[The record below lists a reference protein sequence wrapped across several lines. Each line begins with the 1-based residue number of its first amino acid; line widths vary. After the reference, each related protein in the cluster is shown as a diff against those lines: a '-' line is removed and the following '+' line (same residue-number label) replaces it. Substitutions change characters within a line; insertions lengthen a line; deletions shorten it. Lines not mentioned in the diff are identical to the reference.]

1 MVIAIDF
8 DGTCVTHAFP
18 NVGKE
23 IGAVDVI
30 KALVNKGHKIILFTM
45 RDLEYL
51 TPAVAWFE
59 KNDIPLYGI
68 NDNPGAKWSTSRKVY
83 ADIYIDDMA
92 LGIPLKMDY
101 NKSNRPF
108 VDWTGVESLLKKKGI
123 L

>member
-83 ADIYIDDMA
+83 ADMYIDDMA

-108 VDWTGVESLLKKKGI
+108 VDWTGVESLLKKNGI

>member
-83 ADIYIDDMA
+83 ADMYIDDMA

-108 VDWTGVESLLKKKGI
+108 VDWSGVESLLKKKGI

>member
-59 KNDIPLYGI
+59 KNDIPFLQ
-68 NDNPGAKWSTSRKVY
+68 
-83 ADIYIDDMA
+83 
-92 LGIPLKMDY
+92 
-101 NKSNRPF
+101 
-108 VDWTGVESLLKKKGI
+108 SL
-123 L
+123 

>member
-83 ADIYIDDMA
+83 ADMYIDDMS

-108 VDWTGVESLLKKKGI
+108 VDWTKVESLLKKKGI

>member
-51 TPAVAWFE
+51 TPAIAWFE

-83 ADIYIDDMA
+83 ADMYIDDMA

>member
-83 ADIYIDDMA
+83 ADMYIDDMA

-108 VDWTGVESLLKKKGI
+108 VDWAGVESLLKKKGI

>member
-8 DGTCVTHAFP
+8 DGTCVAHAFP

-68 NDNPGAKWSTSRKVY
+68 NDNPSAKWSTSRKVY
-83 ADIYIDDMA
+83 ADMYIDDMA

-108 VDWTGVESLLKKKGI
+108 VDWAGVESLLKKKGI

>member
-83 ADIYIDDMA
+83 ADMYIDDMA

>member
-30 KALVNKGHKIILFTM
+30 KTLVNKGHKIILFTM

-83 ADIYIDDMA
+83 ADMYIDDMA

-108 VDWTGVESLLKKKGI
+108 VDWTKVESLLKKKGI

>member
-68 NDNPGAKWSTSRKVY
+68 NDNPGAKWSISRKVY
-83 ADIYIDDMA
+83 ADMYIDDMA
-92 LGIPLKMDY
+92 LGMPLKMDY

>member
-68 NDNPGAKWSTSRKVY
+68 NDNPSAKWSTSRKVY
-83 ADIYIDDMA
+83 ADMYIDDMA

-108 VDWTGVESLLKKKGI
+108 VDWAGVESLLKKKGI

>member
-8 DGTCVTHAFP
+8 DGTCVTHTFP

-83 ADIYIDDMA
+83 ADMYIDDMA

>member
-23 IGAVDVI
+23 IGAADVI

-83 ADIYIDDMA
+83 ADMYIDDMA

-108 VDWTGVESLLKKKGI
+108 VDWTKVESLLKKKGI

>member
-30 KALVNKGHKIILFTM
+30 RALVNKGHKIILFTM

-83 ADIYIDDMA
+83 ADMYIDDMA

>member
-1 MVIAIDF
+1 
-8 DGTCVTHAFP
+8 
-18 NVGKE
+18 
-23 IGAVDVI
+23 
-30 KALVNKGHKIILFTM
+30 M

-83 ADIYIDDMA
+83 ADMYIDDMA

-108 VDWTGVESLLKKKGI
+108 VDWIGVESLLKKKGI

>member
-83 ADIYIDDMA
+83 ADMYIDDMA
-92 LGIPLKMDY
+92 LGIPLNMDY

-108 VDWTGVESLLKKKGI
+108 VDWTKVESLLKKKGI

>member
-83 ADIYIDDMA
+83 ADMYIDDMA

-108 VDWTGVESLLKKKGI
+108 VDWTGVETLLKKKGI

>member
-23 IGAVDVI
+23 IGAVGVI

-83 ADIYIDDMA
+83 ADMYIDDMA

>member
-30 KALVNKGHKIILFTM
+30 KTLVNKGHKIILFTM

-83 ADIYIDDMA
+83 ADMYIDDMA

>member
-30 KALVNKGHKIILFTM
+30 KALINKGHKIILFTM

-51 TPAVAWFE
+51 TPAIAWFE
-59 KNDIPLYGI
+59 KNGIPLYGI

-83 ADIYIDDMA
+83 ADMYIDDMA

-108 VDWTGVESLLKKKGI
+108 VDWAGVESLLKKKGI

>member
-59 KNDIPLYGI
+59 KNNIPLYGI

-83 ADIYIDDMA
+83 ADMYIDDMA

>member
-23 IGAVDVI
+23 IGAADVI

-51 TPAVAWFE
+51 TPAIAWFE

-83 ADIYIDDMA
+83 ADMYIDDMA

-108 VDWTGVESLLKKKGI
+108 VDWAGVESLLKKKGI